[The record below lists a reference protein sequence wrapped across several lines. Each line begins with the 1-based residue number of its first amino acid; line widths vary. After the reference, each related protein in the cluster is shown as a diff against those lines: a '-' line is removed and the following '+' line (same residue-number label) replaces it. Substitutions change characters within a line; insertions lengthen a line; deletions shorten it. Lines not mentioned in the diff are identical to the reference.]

1 MSDESGI
8 SRQSSRSFFFVRV
21 PLAAIACLLFMAQ
34 ACEKKKPPAPPP
46 PVVEVAAVVEKDVP
60 VIHEWVGT
68 TDGLINATIRPQ
80 VTGYLIRQD
89 YVEGDTVKKGQVLFE
104 IDPRPFRA
112 TLGQAKGTLAQ
123 FTAQWKTAQ
132 ANLARVKPLAAKNA
146 LSKKD
151 LDDATG
157 AERSARAQVVAA
169 RAAVENARIN
179 LGFTKIVSPI
189 EGVAGLATTQ
199 IGNLVGPSLGRELT
213 TVSTIQPIKVNYS
226 VNEEAYI
233 SFMKRFPSEAE
244 GLAKARKL
252 PIEILLANGSF
263 YPYMGTFYAIDRQ
276 VDVRTGTLRVE
287 ATFPNPRNLLRPG
300 QFVNVR
306 VLIGTKRALLIPQ
319 RAVTELQGGYQVAVV
334 GPDNRVVIRPVKP
347 GERIGTFWA
356 IEQGLR
362 PGERVVAEGVQ
373 KAKQGAAV
381 SPKPFAIRTSDIS
394 AAFRKEF
401 PPLTTVNIRR
411 K

>member
-1 MSDESGI
+1 MLDESGI
-8 SRQSSRSFFFVRV
+8 SRPSSRHFFFVRV
-21 PLAAIACLLFMAQ
+21 PLAAIACLLLTLQ

-46 PVVEVAAVVEKDVP
+46 PAVEVASAIEKDVS

-68 TDGLINATIRPQ
+68 TDGLVNATIRPQ

-132 ANLARVKPLAAKNA
+132 ANLARVRPLAAKNA

-169 RAAVENARIN
+169 QAAVENARIN

-189 EGVAGLATTQ
+189 DGVAGLATTQ
-199 IGNLVGPSLGRELT
+199 IGNLVGPALGRELT

-226 VNEEAYI
+226 INEEAYI
-233 SFMKRFPSEAE
+233 SFMKRFSSEAE
-244 GLAKARKL
+244 GLAEARRL
-252 PIEILLANGSF
+252 PIELLLANGSF
-263 YPYMGTFYAIDRQ
+263 YPYRGTFYAIDRQ

-300 QFVNVR
+300 QFANVR
-306 VLIGTKRALLIPQ
+306 VLIGTRRALLIPQ

-334 GPDNRVVIRPVKP
+334 GPDNRVNIRPVKP

-373 KAKQGAAV
+373 KAKQGTVV
-381 SPKPFAIRTSDIS
+381 SPRPFAISTSDIS

-401 PPLTTVNIRR
+401 PPLATIKR